1 MAKKAIQ
8 VELRQRQSTGPKRA
22 LGGGES
28 GETSPPGRRS
38 TAESVRRTF
47 CRLESSSQPA
57 NLTEFITGSMPVTFP
72 RSTSHTTPVENK
84 VSSLSE
90 SVPIISVSALEAL
103 VRTVRTLERRQPGSE
118 EGVTPSCSTR
128 STPSRSPPARTEGD
142 GAKSMSAVGSAAA
155 AEASAAPPRAQL
167 ARGEAPSIAD
177 DSEGGTS

>member
-1 MAKKAIQ
+1 MPEKHRTPDRRSAPSSRRRLPNSVVGPAA
-8 VELRQRQSTGPKRA
+8 ELRVAGRM
-22 LGGGES
+22 
-28 GETSPPGRRS
+28 SPP
-38 TAESVRRTF
+38 
-47 CRLESSSQPA
+47 PA
-57 NLTEFITGSMPVTFP
+57 NLAEFITGSMPVTFA

-142 GAKSMSAVGSAAA
+142 GAKSMSAVGSTAA

-167 ARGEAPSIAD
+167 ARGETPSIAD
-177 DSEGGTS
+177 DSEGGAS

>member
-1 MAKKAIQ
+1 MLSSCASRKPSCHLA
-8 VELRQRQSTGPKRA
+8 EMRQIA
-22 LGGGES
+22 ME
-28 GETSPPGRRS
+28 E
-38 TAESVRRTF
+38 
-47 CRLESSSQPA
+47 PA
-57 NLTEFITGSMPVTFP
+57 NLAEFITGSMPVTFA